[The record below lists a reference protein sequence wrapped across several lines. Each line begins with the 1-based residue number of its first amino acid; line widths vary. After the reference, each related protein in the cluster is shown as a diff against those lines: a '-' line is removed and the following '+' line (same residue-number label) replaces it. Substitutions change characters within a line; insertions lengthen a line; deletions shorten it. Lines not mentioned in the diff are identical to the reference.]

1 MLARASANLIRM
13 LSCGVEFQAFGRN
26 ALGTLLGTVAVLFL
40 GFSECAVAD
49 EPIARFGEIH
59 GVVSVQRA
67 VAGRFVLAVR
77 GAALSEGDVVVSE
90 KDSLAQIVFSDGSQI
105 ALRPNS
111 RLSIT
116 QYHYDKD
123 QPREDHMLLDLLR
136 GGLRTITGL
145 VGKRGDM
152 KAYSMRLGATAT
164 IGIRGTDFVA
174 RLCESDCATEQHA
187 LSQQR
192 LPISEM
198 PVVVARAAE
207 ITGHASAV
215 SSGRPERAL
224 FLGAPLYNGDQVMVG
239 HEGHVT
245 VLFSDNTRIVLS
257 YDSRFLITNY
267 RYDKAQPQAGN
278 FLVNLLRGS
287 LRTVTGVIG
296 HTNPAHVG
304 YTTPTATV
312 GIRGTAFDLR
322 CVPLGQ
328 GKTAP
333 ANGPAVDCDQTVV
346 VSMREGST
354 LITSGSNSLAL
365 SSGQSAVIDGPN
377 SVPSLLD
384 ATPPSTSGDTNP
396 LPEQLNLDFGQLFGA
411 QQNDAQT
418 GAYAAVFDGSIS
430 LSQNGKEIIL
440 GPGEAGFAPIP
451 DQNNPALDLSP
462 EQLLDVPPF
471 IRGDSLL
478 QNFDFDPMACVVQ

>member
-1 MLARASANLIRM
+1 MMVLLLLFGLARRSLAA
-13 LSCGVEFQAFGRN
+13 
-26 ALGTLLGTVAVLFL
+26 
-40 GFSECAVAD
+40 

-59 GVVSVQRA
+59 GVVSVQRL
-67 VAGRFVLAVR
+67 VAGRFILAVR
-77 GAALSEGDVVVSE
+77 GAPLSEGDVVVSE

-116 QYHYDKD
+116 QYHYDREA
-123 QPREDHMLLDLLR
+123 PREDHMLLDLLR

-152 KAYSMRLGATAT
+152 NAYSMRLGATAT

-174 RLCESDCATEQHA
+174 RLCESDCAAEQNA

-192 LPISEM
+192 LPVSEM

-207 ITGHASAV
+207 FAGRASAI
-215 SSGRPERAL
+215 SPGRPERAL
-224 FLGAPLYNGDQVMVG
+224 FLGAPLYNGDQVQVG

-245 VLFSDNTRIVLS
+245 VLFTDNTRLVLS
-257 YDSRFLITNY
+257 YDSRALITNY
-267 RYDKAQPQAGN
+267 RFDKAQPQNGS

-287 LRTVTGVIG
+287 LRSVTGIIG
-296 HTNPAHVG
+296 HSNPQHVG
-304 YTTPTATV
+304 YMTPTATV

-333 ANGPAVDCDQTVV
+333 ANGPAVDCDQTVI

-354 LITSGSNSLAL
+354 LITSGDNSLAL
-365 SSGQSAVIDGPN
+365 TQGQSAVIDGPG
-377 SVPSLLD
+377 SLPALLD
-384 ATPPSTSGDTNP
+384 APPPSTTGDTNP
-396 LPEQLNLDFGQLFGA
+396 LPELLNLDYGQLYGVA
-411 QQNDAQT
+411 QNEPQT
-418 GAYAAVFDGSIS
+418 GAYAAVFDGSIA
-430 LSQNGKEIIL
+430 LTQNGKEIIL
-440 GPGEAGFAPIP
+440 GPGEAGFAALP
-451 DQNNPALDLSP
+451 DANNPALDLGP
-462 EQLLDVPPF
+462 EELLDVPPF
-471 IRGDSLL
+471 IRGDTLL

>member
-1 MLARASANLIRM
+1 MRRLIS
-13 LSCGVEFQAFGRN
+13 LP
-26 ALGTLLGTVAVLFL
+26 LLIGLFL
-40 GFSECAVAD
+40 ACTSAKAD

-59 GVVSVQRA
+59 GVVSLQR
-67 VAGRFVLAVR
+67 VISGRFVLAVR
-77 GAALSEGDVVVSE
+77 GAALSEGDLIVTE
-90 KDSLAQIVFSDGSQI
+90 KDSFAQVVFSDGSQI

-116 QYHYDKD
+116 QYHFDKES
-123 QPREDHMLLDLLR
+123 PREDHMLLDLVR

-145 VGKRGDM
+145 VGKRGDLN
-152 KAYSMRLGATAT
+152 AYSMRLGPTAT

-174 RLCESDCATEQHA
+174 RLCEADCQSEQRA
-187 LSQQR
+187 LSQTR

-207 ITGHASAV
+207 ITGRASAI

-224 FLGAPLYNGDQVMVG
+224 FLGAPLYNGDEVTVG
-239 HEGHVT
+239 HEGRVT
-245 VLFSDNTRIVLS
+245 VLFTDNTKLVLS

-267 RYDKAQPQAGN
+267 RYDRAQPQNGN

-296 HTNPAHVG
+296 HTNPQHAG
-304 YTTPTATV
+304 YVTPTATV

-322 CVPLGQ
+322 CVPLGA

-333 ANGPAVDCDQTVV
+333 ANGPATDCDQTVV
-346 VSMREGST
+346 VSMREGAT
-354 LITSGSNSLAL
+354 LITSGENTLAL
-365 SSGQSAVIDGPN
+365 GSGQSATIDGPGG
-377 SVPSLLD
+377 VPTVID

-396 LPEQLNLDFGQLFGA
+396 LPEQLNLDYATLYGVA
-411 QQNDAQT
+411 QSQPES

-430 LSQNGKEIIL
+430 LSQGGQEVIL
-440 GPGEAGFAPIP
+440 GPGEAGFAPSADTP
-451 DQNNPALDLSP
+451 NAPVP
-462 EQLLDVPPF
+462 EELLDVPPF
-471 IRGDSLL
+471 IRSDSLL